1 MLNDTGR
8 NVDFLNSDIT
18 YQEVHD
24 AVYRAKLRKAA
35 GFDGISSEVFEK
47 RHLYLIAI

>member
-35 GFDGISSEVFEK
+35 GFDGISSEVL
-47 RHLYLIAI
+47 RNDICIR